1 MSIGMLVICRLGTPA
16 DSEQRHHCRY
26 YIDNALDGI
35 GEKRHAA
42 RKMIGMALRPLRAL
56 ISGAAAATLQTKVR
70 ERIAM
75 TTRRNFL
82 KAGIAAVATGV
93 VFCKCGLLQGAHAQ
107 EPTRQKLSVMVRG
120 KRVKTIDVH
129 SHCHFREAGALL
141 GADAAAVQLPP
152 VNGAAEAFIEIDKR
166 LAAMDAQAV
175 DVEVLSI
182 NPFWY
187 GRERDLAA
195 QIVKIQNEKLAE
207 LCASKPERFAAF
219 ASLTL
224 QAPDLAVQELETA
237 VRKQG
242 LKGAAIGGVVNG
254 LEFSDPKFHPVWAK
268 AEELGVPLFIH
279 PQGVPE
285 LNKRLSGNGWLGN
298 TIGNPLETTIAL
310 SHLIF
315 EGTLD
320 RFPGLK
326 VIAAHGGGFLP
337 SYADRSDHA
346 CMVGPKGCNP
356 DVKLRK
362 TPTEYLK
369 QIYFDSLIFSPE
381 AIRHLAAQ
389 VGAGQI
395 VLGSDYPYPWQL
407 HPVDHI
413 LVSTSL
419 SDDEKADILGRTAA
433 KLFNFS
439 D

>member
-1 MSIGMLVICRLGTPA
+1 
-16 DSEQRHHCRY
+16 
-26 YIDNALDGI
+26 
-35 GEKRHAA
+35 
-42 RKMIGMALRPLRAL
+42 MA
-56 ISGAAAATLQTKVR
+56 
-70 ERIAM
+70 
-75 TTRRNFL
+75 TRRNFL
-82 KAGIAAVATGV
+82 KTGV
-93 VFCKCGLLQGAHAQ
+93 VFCGCCLLDPLLNGAQAQ
-107 EPTRQKLSVMVRG
+107 QAGPRKLPVAVAG

-129 SHCHFREAGALL
+129 AHCHFREAGALL

-166 LAAMDAQAV
+166 LAAMDSQAV
-175 DVEVLSI
+175 DMEVLSI

-187 GRERDLAA
+187 GRDRDLAA
-195 QIVKIQNEKLAE
+195 QIVKLQNEKLAE
-207 LCASKPERFAAF
+207 LCGSKPDRFAAF

-237 VRKQG
+237 VKRQG
-242 LKGAAIGGVVNG
+242 LKGAAIGGMVNG
-254 LEFSDPKFHPVWAK
+254 VEFSDPKFHPVWAK

-279 PQGVPE
+279 PQGVAE
-285 LNKRLSGNGWLGN
+285 INKRLSGNGWLGN

-326 VIAAHGGGFLP
+326 VIAAHGGGYLP

-356 DVKLRK
+356 DVKLK
-362 TPTEYLK
+362 KKPTEYLK
-369 QIYFDSLIFSPE
+369 QLYFDSLIFSPE
-381 AIRHLAAQ
+381 AIRHLVAQ
-389 VGAGQI
+389 VGASQV

-413 LVSTSL
+413 FASSSL
-419 SDDEKADILGRTAA
+419 SDGEKAAILGTTAA
-433 KLFNFS
+433 KLLNVPA
-439 D
+439 

>member
-1 MSIGMLVICRLGTPA
+1 
-16 DSEQRHHCRY
+16 
-26 YIDNALDGI
+26 
-35 GEKRHAA
+35 
-42 RKMIGMALRPLRAL
+42 
-56 ISGAAAATLQTKVR
+56 
-70 ERIAM
+70 M

-82 KAGIAAVATGV
+82 KASTAAVATGI
-93 VFCKCGLLQGAHAQ
+93 VFCSCGLLQRAHAQ
-107 EPTRQKLSVMVRG
+107 QPTRQKLPVMVGG

-175 DVEVLSI
+175 DLEVLSI

-207 LCASKPERFAAF
+207 LCASKPDRFAAF

-237 VRKQG
+237 VKKQG

-254 LEFSDPKFHPVWAK
+254 VEFSDPKFHPVWAK

-285 LNKRLSGNGWLGN
+285 LNKRFSGNGWLGN

-356 DVKLRK
+356 DMKLK
-362 TPTEYLK
+362 KAPTEYLK

-381 AIRHLAAQ
+381 AIRHLTAQ

-407 HPVDHI
+407 QPVDHI
-413 LVSTSL
+413 FASASL
-419 SDDEKADILGRTAA
+419 SEDEKADILGRTAA
-433 KLFNFS
+433 KLFNFKT
-439 D
+439 

>member
-1 MSIGMLVICRLGTPA
+1 MPYAIAT
-16 DSEQRHHCRY
+16 
-26 YIDNALDGI
+26 
-35 GEKRHAA
+35 
-42 RKMIGMALRPLRAL
+42 RP
-56 ISGAAAATLQTKVR
+56 TKVR
-70 ERIAM
+70 EQIVM

-82 KAGIAAVATGV
+82 KIGATAAATGI
-93 VFCKCGLLQGAHAQ
+93 VFCSCGLPRHAHAQ
-107 EPTRQKLSVMVRG
+107 QPRQKLPVMVGG
-120 KRVKTIDVH
+120 KRVKTIDIH
-129 SHCHFREAGALL
+129 AHCHFREAGALL
-141 GADAAAVQLPP
+141 GADAEKLQLPP

-166 LAAMDAQAV
+166 LAVMDSQAV
-175 DVEVLSI
+175 DMEVLSI

-187 GRERDLAA
+187 DRERELAG

-207 LCASKPERFAAF
+207 LCASKPDRFAAF

-237 VRKQG
+237 VKKQG

-254 LEFSDPKFHPVWAK
+254 VEFSDPKFHPVWAK
-268 AEELGVPLFIH
+268 AEELGAPLFIH

-285 LNKRLSGNGWLGN
+285 LAKRFSGNGWLGN

-315 EGTLD
+315 EGTFD

-346 CMVGPKGCNP
+346 CLVGPKGCNP
-356 DVKLRK
+356 DIKLK
-362 TPTEYLK
+362 KQPTEYLK

-381 AIRHLAAQ
+381 AIRHLVAQ

-407 HPVDHI
+407 QPVDHI
-413 LVSTSL
+413 FASTSL
-419 SDDEKADILGRTAA
+419 SDEDKANILGRTAA
-433 KLFNFS
+433 KLLGVTA
-439 D
+439 